1 MSKSYRVAIVG
12 ATGAVG
18 LKFIECIERR
28 KFPCTEVVL
37 YASTKSE
44 GKVLHVNG
52 KPCRIVGLTPD
63 RVEKFD
69 FAFFSAGSGISKEY
83 APLFAKKGAVVVDNS
98 SAWRMDPGT
107 PLVVPEVNPADI
119 WKHKGII
126 ANPNCSTIQM
136 VVALKPLHDAAKI
149 KRVVVS
155 TYQAISGAGGRA
167 LEEFENEV
175 HAMEMKTSA
184 PKRSIFPRQIAFNAL
199 AQIPQKDAFLPNGYT
214 TEETKMIEE
223 TKKIMG
229 DPGIRVSPTCVRI
242 PVKNSHSESVNIET
256 EKKLSAADAVALL
269 RKAPGVVVC
278 EKQEDFPTPA
288 EVSGRDETFVGRIR
302 EDWTVPNGLHLWV
315 VADNILKG
323 AALNAV
329 QIAEAIIAK

>member
-1 MSKSYRVAIVG
+1 MSKTYRVAIVG

-18 LKFIECIERR
+18 LKFIECIEQR
-28 KFPCTEVVL
+28 KFPCSEVVL
-37 YASTKSE
+37 YASPKSE

-52 KPCRIVGLTPD
+52 KPCRIVGLTPEK
-63 RVEKFD
+63 VEKFD
-69 FAFFSAGSGISKEY
+69 FAFFSAGSGISKQY
-83 APLFAKKGAVVVDNS
+83 SPLFAQKGAVVVDNS
-98 SAWRMDPGT
+98 SAWRMDKDT
-107 PLVVPEVNPADI
+107 PLVVPEVNSNDI

-136 VVALKPLHDAAKI
+136 VVALKPIHDAAKI
-149 KRVVVS
+149 TRVVVS
-155 TYQAISGAGGRA
+155 TYQAISGAGGLA
-167 LEEFENEV
+167 LQEFENEV
-175 HAMEMKTSA
+175 HAMEVKTTP
-184 PKRSIFPRQIAFNAL
+184 PKRAIFPRQIAFNAI

-229 DPGIRVSPTCVRI
+229 DPNIRVSPTCVRI

-256 EKKLSAADAVALL
+256 EKKLTAAQAIALL
-269 RKAPGVVVC
+269 KKAPGIVVC

-288 EVSGRDETFVGRIR
+288 EVSGKGETFVGRIR

-329 QIAEAIIAK
+329 QIAEVIIKK

>member
-18 LKFIECIERR
+18 LKFIECIEQR
-28 KFPCTEVVL
+28 KFPCSEVVL
-37 YASTKSE
+37 YASKNSE

-52 KPCRIVGLTPD
+52 KPHRIVGLTPQK
-63 RVEKFD
+63 VEKFD

-98 SAWRMDPGT
+98 SAWRMDKDT
-107 PLVVPEVNPADI
+107 PLVVPEVNPHDI
-119 WKHKGII
+119 AKHKGII

-136 VVALKPLHDAAKI
+136 VVALKPIHDAAKI

-155 TYQAISGAGGRA
+155 TYQAVSGAGGRA

-229 DPGIRVSPTCVRI
+229 DPNIRVSPTCVRI
-242 PVKNSHSESVNIET
+242 PVKNSHSESVNLET
-256 EKKLSAADAVALL
+256 EKKLTAADAVALL
-269 RKAPGVVVC
+269 KKAPGVVVC

-288 EVSGRDETFVGRIR
+288 EVSGRGETFVGRIR

-329 QIAEAIIAK
+329 QIAEVIIQK

>member
-1 MSKSYRVAIVG
+1 MANTYRVAIVG

-18 LKFIECIERR
+18 LKFIECIEQR
-28 KFPCTEVVL
+28 KFPCSEVVL
-37 YASTKSE
+37 YASPKSE

-63 RVEKFD
+63 KVEKFD

-98 SAWRMDPGT
+98 SAWRMDPAT
-107 PLVVPEVNPADI
+107 PLVVPEVNSHDI
-119 WKHKGII
+119 AKHKGII

-136 VVALKPLHDAAKI
+136 VVALKPIHDAAKI

-175 HAMEMKTSA
+175 HAMEMKTAA
-184 PKRSIFPRQIAFNAL
+184 PKRAIFPRQIAFNAI

-229 DPGIRVSPTCVRI
+229 DPNIRVSPTCVRI

-256 EKKLSAADAVALL
+256 EKKLTAAEAIALL
-269 RKAPGVVVC
+269 KKAPGVVVC

-288 EVSGRDETFVGRIR
+288 EVSGRGETFVGRVR
-302 EDWTVPNGLHLWV
+302 EDWTVPNGLHMWV

-329 QIAEAIIAK
+329 QIAEVIIKK